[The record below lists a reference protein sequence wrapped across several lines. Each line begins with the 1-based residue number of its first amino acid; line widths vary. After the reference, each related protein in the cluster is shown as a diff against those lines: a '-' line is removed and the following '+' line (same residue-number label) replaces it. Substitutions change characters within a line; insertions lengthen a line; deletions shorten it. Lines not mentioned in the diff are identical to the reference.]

1 MGRCV
6 RHRYYDG
13 GVADDGLQT
22 ALMRNL
28 IGLVDLKGDRA
39 DGGRLDRVAEKLHEL
54 GLMVPKFTVN
64 GEGYDRLDK
73 WKPGERV
80 DLVGHPYYLKRR
92 A

>member
-1 MGRCV
+1 L
-6 RHRYYDG
+6 
-13 GVADDGLQT
+13 VAVSASSLSRSRK
-22 ALMRNL
+22 ALE
-28 IGLVDLKGDRA
+28 
-39 DGGRLDRVAEKLHEL
+39 LDRPPSAQLKVRV
-54 GLMVPKFTVN
+54 GLMVPKFTIN